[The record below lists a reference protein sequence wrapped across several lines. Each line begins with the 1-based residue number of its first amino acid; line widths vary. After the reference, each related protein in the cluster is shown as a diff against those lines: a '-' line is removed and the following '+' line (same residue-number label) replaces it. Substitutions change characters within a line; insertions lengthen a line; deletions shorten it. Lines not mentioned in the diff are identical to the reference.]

1 MRFLNYSNLI
11 DPLLKS
17 LRSFTVKFAG
27 IKKGDR
33 ILDVGCATGDQVF
46 YYAKA
51 GAFAAGIDLNPHMI
65 EIAGKRKK
73 KEGIDNVDFRVAS
86 AFNLPF
92 KDSVFDIAS
101 ISLAIHEI
109 ESGKRDKVV
118 SEMKRVVKKDGHLIF
133 IDFALPLPKN
143 ILSFLVRIV
152 EYLAGKNNYKN
163 FKSYFNE
170 GGLPYLLQKNGLK
183 TEETVRFSGGLLTI
197 IKTKKTIF

>member
-51 GAFAAGIDLNPHMI
+51 GAFASGIDLNPQMI
-65 EIAGKRKK
+65 EIAEKRKK

-170 GGLPYLLQKNGLK
+170 GGLPYILQENGLK
-183 TEETVRFSGGLLTI
+183 TEETVRFSSGLLTI